1 MRSLRPWWLAHASL
15 LFHVLDHWTEGLEC
29 AKPIAR
35 APILLERTIMFEAG
49 AYISYNLS
57 LSTDWGTRR
66 MVGAKDKS
74 KLGYRIFLA
83 IVVLVLGGSMLMYLV
98 PQSPVGSEIST
109 DTLAKIGDES
119 VSVQDVRQQLN
130 QIEQRNPNMKP
141 LESLYAQQILKQLVF
156 EKEIEYEAKRLGI
169 AVSDQERADRI
180 RQYVPTAFIGG
191 TFVGM
196 DRYSTEVQARFQ
208 LTVPVFEE
216 LIRQG
221 LLEEKF
227 RKLVTD
233 GISVGPAEL
242 QDEFRYKNE
251 KLKLDYA
258 LIKPEDLE
266 GKISPD
272 EAQIRSAYEKNKSKY
287 QVPERRVVRY
297 AVVDINQIRQN
308 LQVSDDMLKQ
318 QYMANM
324 QQYQVPNR
332 VHVQHI
338 LFMTVGKTTDA
349 EVEEVKKK
357 AEDVLKQVKKGG
369 KFEDLAKK
377 YSEDPGSKDKGGD
390 LNWITERQTVPE
402 FEKTAFSLSP
412 GQVSDLVKTQYG
424 FHIIKVLEKETAHTK
439 PFEEVK
445 DSLRAPLLLSQADKL
460 ASDTADKLSAAIRQS
475 NKIPLDDLAKQYH
488 LTVNETRAISATDP
502 LLELANSQEA
512 KDAIFR
518 LRPGELSLPVR
529 TDRGYVVLSVKSS
542 QPAHAGSLDE
552 VRDRVITD
560 LKREKST
567 DLAKAK
573 GDELIKRVKA
583 GEKFDATARALGLEP
598 KTSDSIARD
607 GSIPGAASGKQLGA
621 AFNLKTGDVG
631 APLSLGQN
639 WMVYR
644 VAEKTEA
651 NLADFDK
658 QKKPLTE
665 ELLQSK
671 RNLAFEAFR
680 TALDNRLKVEGK
692 LKLMPEKLK
701 SFGTFG

>member
-1 MRSLRPWWLAHASL
+1 MA
-15 LFHVLDHWTEGLEC
+15 
-29 AKPIAR
+29 
-35 APILLERTIMFEAG
+35 
-49 AYISYNLS
+49 
-57 LSTDWGTRR
+57 
-66 MVGAKDKS
+66 GAKDKS
-74 KLGYRIFLA
+74 KLGYRILLGA
-83 IVVLVLGGSMLMYLV
+83 VVLVLGGSMLLYLV
-98 PQSPVGSEIST
+98 PQSPVSGETST

-119 VSVQDVRQQLN
+119 VNVQDVRQQLN
-130 QIEQRNPNMKP
+130 QIEQRNPNMRP
-141 LESLYAQQILKQLVF
+141 LEALYAQQILKQLVF
-156 EKEIEYEAKRLGI
+156 QKEIEYEAKRLGI
-169 AVSDQERADRI
+169 AVSDQERAERI
-180 RQYVPTAFIGG
+180 RQLVPTAFNGS

-196 DRYSTEVQARFQ
+196 DRYSAEVQARYQ
-208 LTVPVFEE
+208 MAVPFFEE

-251 KLKLDYA
+251 KVKLDYT

-272 EAQIRSAYEKNKSKY
+272 EAEIRSAYEKNKSKY

-297 AVVDINQIRQN
+297 ALVDVNQIRQN
-308 LQVSDDMLKQ
+308 LQVSDDMLKL
-318 QYMANM
+318 QYQANI

-332 VHVQHI
+332 VHVEHI
-338 LFMTVGKTTDA
+338 LFMTVGKTDA

-390 LNWITERQTVPE
+390 LSWITQGQTVPE

-445 DSLRAPLLLSQADKL
+445 DSLRAPLLLTQADKL
-460 ASDTADKLSAAIRQS
+460 ASDTADQLSSEIRQS
-475 NKIPLDDLAKQYH
+475 SKISLDDLANKHH
-488 LTVNETRAISATDP
+488 LTVNETRPISATDP
-502 LLELANSQEA
+502 LLELADSKEA
-512 KDAIFR
+512 KNAIFQ
-518 LRPGELSLPVR
+518 LRMGELNPPVR
-529 TDRGYVVLSVKSS
+529 TDRGYVVLSLKSI
-542 QPAHAGSLDE
+542 QPAHQGSLEE
-552 VRDRVITD
+552 VRDRLITD

-567 DLAKAK
+567 ELAKSK
-573 GDELIKRVKA
+573 SEELIKRVKA
-583 GEKFDATARALGLEP
+583 GEKFDAAAKALGVEP
-598 KTSDSIARD
+598 KTSDPIARD
-607 GSIPGAASGKQLGA
+607 GSIPGAASGKQVAA
-621 AFNLKTGDVG
+621 AFNLKAGDVA

-639 WMVYR
+639 WLVFR

-651 NLADFDK
+651 NPADFDK
-658 QKKPLTE
+658 QKKQLTD

-671 RNLAFEAFR
+671 RNLAFEAFQS
-680 TALDNRLKVEGK
+680 ALDTRLKQEGK

>member
-1 MRSLRPWWLAHASL
+1 MAA
-15 LFHVLDHWTEGLEC
+15 
-29 AKPIAR
+29 A
-35 APILLERTIMFEAG
+35 
-49 AYISYNLS
+49 
-57 LSTDWGTRR
+57 
-66 MVGAKDKS
+66 DKS
-74 KLGYRIFLA
+74 KLGYRILLGV
-83 IVVLVLGGSMLMYLV
+83 VVLVLGGSMLLYLV
-98 PQSPVGSEIST
+98 PQSPVSGEIST
-109 DTLAKIGDES
+109 DTVAKIGDES
-119 VSVQDVRQQLN
+119 VSVQDVRQQLS

-156 EKEIEYEAKRLGI
+156 QKEIEYEAKRLGI

-180 RQYVPTAFIGG
+180 RQYVPTAFNGG
-191 TFVGM
+191 SFVGM
-196 DRYSTEVQARFQ
+196 DRYSAEVQARFQ
-208 LTVPVFEE
+208 MTVPVFEE
-216 LIRQG
+216 LVRQG

-251 KLKLDYA
+251 KVKLDYA

-266 GKISPD
+266 AKISPD
-272 EAQIRSAYEKNKSKY
+272 EAEIRAAYEKNKSKY

-297 AVVDINQIRQN
+297 ALVDVNQIRHS
-308 LQVSDDMLKQ
+308 LQVSDDVLKQ
-318 QYMANM
+318 QYQANI

-332 VHVQHI
+332 VHVEHI
-338 LFMTVGKTTDA
+338 LFMTVGKTDA
-349 EVEEVKKK
+349 EVEEIKKK
-357 AEDVLKQVKKGG
+357 AEDVLKQVKKGE

-390 LNWITERQTVPE
+390 LSWITQGQTVPE

-445 DSLRAPLLLSQADKL
+445 DSLRANFLPTQADKE
-460 ASDTADKLSAAIRQS
+460 ASAIADQLTAAIRQS
-475 NKIPLDDLAKQYH
+475 PKMSLDDLAKQFH
-488 LTVNETRAISATDP
+488 LAVGETRPIAASDP

-518 LRPGELSLPVR
+518 ARPDETSLPVR
-529 TDRGYVVLSVKSS
+529 TDRGYVVLSVKSIL
-542 QPAHAGSLDE
+542 PAHQGSLEE

-567 DLAKAK
+567 EMAKSKAE
-573 GDELIKRVKA
+573 ELIKRVKA
-583 GEKFDATARALGLEP
+583 GEKFDAAARSLGLEP
-598 KTSDSIARD
+598 KTSDLIARD
-607 GSIPGAASGKQLGA
+607 GSIPGAASGKQISA
-621 AFNLKTGDVG
+621 AFSLKTGDV
-631 APLSLGQN
+631 ATPLGLGQN
-639 WMVYR
+639 WLVFR
-644 VAEKTEA
+644 VAEKSEA

-658 QKKPLTE
+658 QKKQLTD

-671 RNLAFEAFR
+671 RNLAFEAFQK
-680 TALDNRLKVEGK
+680 ALDNRLKEEGK

-701 SFGTFG
+701 GFGSLG